1 MLTNPV
7 LTAVPPPTRRRP
19 PLSSPSLPR
28 PSSPPTPGNA
38 DVAAR
43 FKRYLFP
50 SNATYYDEPLPLES
64 GSGTRVRDFDGNEYL
79 DFFGGILT
87 VGVGHGHP
95 RVNAAVAAQMN
106 RLGHVS
112 TLYPTLPLADLAEKL
127 VNLAPG
133 KMERA
138 FFCTSGTEADET
150 AVALAQVHTGRQEI
164 IALRH
169 GYSGRSLLGQS
180 LTAHAKYRVVPTQA
194 AAVKHAHAPY
204 CYRCPFGLEYPS
216 CEVKC
221 ARDIEELIQTTTVGE
236 VAGLIAEPILGVGG
250 VIEPP
255 PGWLKVA
262 VDIVR
267 RHGGI
272 FLCDEVQTGFGRTG
286 RMWGVDADRDADG
299 VTPDVVTMAKGIA
312 NGFPISAVVTTS
324 AIAGAWR
331 GGNISTF
338 GGNPISCAAANAT
351 LDVIA
356 EEGLIAN
363 AASMG
368 SALKEGLV
376 ALAARHPVIG
386 DVRGR
391 GLMLGVELVRDE
403 AAGDRTPALDATLR
417 VLEEARKR
425 GLLIGRGGLYG
436 NVLRVAPALVV
447 TRREVDDALT
457 ILQASFAAA
466 GV

>member
-1 MLTNPV
+1 MPKVT
-7 LTAVPPPTRRRP
+7 
-19 PLSSPSLPR
+19 
-28 PSSPPTPGNA
+28 NA
-38 DVAAR
+38 DVSAR

-64 GSGTRVRDFDGNEYL
+64 GSGTRVRDFDGKEYL

-95 RVNAAVAAQMN
+95 AVNAAVMAQVN

-112 TLYPTLPLADLAEKL
+112 TLYPTLAVADLAERL

-164 IALRH
+164 VALRH

-236 VAGLIAEPILGVGG
+236 VAGFIAEPILGVGG

-255 PGWLKVA
+255 AGWLKVA
-262 VDIVR
+262 VDIVKR
-267 RHGGI
+267 YGGI

-286 RMWGVDADRDADG
+286 SMWGVDPDRVTDG

-312 NGFPISAVVTTS
+312 NGYPISAVVTTS

-338 GGNPISCAAANAT
+338 GGNPISCAAASAT
-351 LDVIA
+351 VDVIEA
-356 EEGLIAN
+356 EGLVAN
-363 AASMG
+363 AAAMG
-368 SALKEGLV
+368 AVLKEGLV
-376 ALAARHPVIG
+376 ALAQRHPIIG

-391 GLMLGVELVRDE
+391 GLMLGMELVRDE
-403 AAGDRTPALDATLR
+403 PAGDRTPEVEATLR
-417 VLEEARKR
+417 ILEETRKR

-436 NVLRVAPALVV
+436 NVLRVAPALIV
-447 TRREVDDALT
+447 TRREIDDALT
-457 ILQASFAAA
+457 TLQASFEAV
-466 GV
+466 GT